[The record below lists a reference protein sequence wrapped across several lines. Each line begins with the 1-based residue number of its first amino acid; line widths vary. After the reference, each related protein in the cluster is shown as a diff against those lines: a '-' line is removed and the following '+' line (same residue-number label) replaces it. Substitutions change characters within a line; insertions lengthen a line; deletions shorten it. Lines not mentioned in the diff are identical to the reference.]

1 MLHRFSLKYTKYSC
15 VKSALP
21 AEKTPRRWAHC
32 QFSNSAYGIVASKL
46 ISMCRRAFG
55 LTFSSHPPILNTA
68 GDFPGGVWFWRE
80 MNVLNLFLC
89 LCALGTA
96 AALLL
101 LAARF
106 WGLDAVRLGERCL
119 TLRKPMNL
127 RGEPFTRRDGAAAAA
142 WGLGTLA
149 LAYAACVL
157 YCGIF
162 REEVSWDAFSR
173 AWKQYDAWHY
183 IGLAEQGYSGYLEN
197 GRPLFVV
204 FFPLYPWLMRLLHL
218 LIPDYH
224 LCGFLISGAAYV
236 GSCCVLARLTAEEF
250 GRGVSKMSLAFL
262 SAYPFAF
269 FFASLHTEGLF
280 LLLSLC
286 CFSSIRR
293 HRYPLAGLFG
303 ALAALTRMQGVLLA
317 LVAFAEYCTTEHPV
331 DKLKNRQWPELW
343 RDLWGKLFWMA
354 VMGTGTLVYLGLNHA
369 VTGNCFQF
377 TVYQRERWNQG
388 TSFFLSSLS
397 KLWHG
402 FLHPSEGYEFVAWTT
417 WGPQLVLFVFCL
429 AALLYA
435 VRRMPPVWTLYFV
448 ICIYLNYSL
457 NNPLSCGRYIAC
469 AFPLPAALAIAGQ
482 RRPQAARFFLTA
494 FALLQGVFLM
504 AYFASRH
511 VC

>member
-1 MLHRFSLKYTKYSC
+1 M
-15 VKSALP
+15 
-21 AEKTPRRWAHC
+21 KTL
-32 QFSNSAYGIVASKL
+32 YL
-46 ISMCRRAFG
+46 I
-55 LTFSSHPPILNTA
+55 
-68 GDFPGGVWFWRE
+68 
-80 MNVLNLFLC
+80 
-89 LCALGTA
+89 LCAAGTVL
-96 AALLL
+96 ALAL

-106 WGLDAVRLGERCL
+106 LGVERVEPGGH
-119 TLRKPMNL
+119 TLRLHKPLGL
-127 RGEPFTRRDGAAAAA
+127 RGEPFSRRDGAAAAA

-162 REEVSWDAFSR
+162 KEEVSWSAFCG

-183 IGLAEQGYSGYLEN
+183 LGLAERGYSGYLEN
-197 GRPLFVV
+197 GKPLFVV
-204 FFPLYPWLMRLLHL
+204 FFPLYPWLVRLLHL
-218 LIPDYH
+218 VIPDYA

-236 GSCCVLARLTAEEF
+236 GACVVLSRLVTEEF
-250 GRGVSKMSLAFL
+250 GRETAQLSLAFL

-286 CFSSIRR
+286 SFYFIRK
-293 HRYPLAGLFG
+293 HEYPLAGLFG
-303 ALAALTRMQGVLLA
+303 ALAALTRMQGLLLA
-317 LVAFAEYCTTEHPV
+317 AVAFAEYCTTEHPIR
-331 DKLKNRQWPELW
+331 KLKAREWRALW

-354 VMGTGTLVYLGLNHA
+354 VMGLGTVTYLGLNYA
-369 VTGNCFQF
+369 VTGNLFQF
-377 TVYQRERWNQG
+377 TVYQRERWYQG
-388 TSFFLSSLS
+388 SSFFLSSLS

-402 FLHPSEGYEFVAWTT
+402 FLHPSAGYEFVPWTT

-429 AALLYA
+429 IVLLYA

-469 AFPLPAALAIAGQ
+469 AFPLPVALAIAGG
-482 RRPQAARFFLTA
+482 RRPQAARLLLIA
-494 FALLQGVFLM
+494 YALMQGVFLM
-504 AYFASRH
+504 AYFAGKH